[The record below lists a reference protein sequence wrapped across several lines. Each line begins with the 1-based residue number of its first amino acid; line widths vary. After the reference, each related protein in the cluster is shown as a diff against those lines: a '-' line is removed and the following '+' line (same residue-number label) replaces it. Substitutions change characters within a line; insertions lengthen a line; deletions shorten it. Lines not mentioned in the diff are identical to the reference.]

1 MGNQGH
7 KQLPPSS
14 ERIQEA
20 TIDINSEEEED
31 LYEENSY
38 SAFFQ
43 AFVHYAYYPFL
54 VIMDPLLPSNY
65 WKKSLIS
72 LGIFLT
78 ISAFAMYR
86 EEK

>member
-14 ERIQEA
+14 ERIEEV
-20 TIDINSEEEED
+20 TIDINSDEKED
-31 LYEENSY
+31 IYEENSY
-38 SAFFQ
+38 SAFFLN
-43 AFVHYAYYPFL
+43 FIHYAYYPLL
-54 VIMDPLLPSNY
+54 VIMDPLPEY
-65 WKKSLIS
+65 FWKKSLIS

-78 ISAFAMYR
+78 ILAFAKYR